1 MEFSDIPEKSTLHDW
16 VENETHALDVVA
28 SWETLCDTYRILEF
42 VDPISDTVK
51 MEEFKWI
58 IREMNKHLTRARKKL
73 LSCKDIPSTR
83 KALEEMFKPTGDVSI
98 SCRSD
103 LAYQKLRQ
111 RWISQMLAQ
120 LDMMEETI
128 RELTEEDHGQPD
140 YWTD

>member
-1 MEFSDIPEKSTLHDW
+1 MEVSKVLEKSILHDW
-16 VENETHALDVVA
+16 IENETHALDVVA
-28 SWETLCDTYRILEF
+28 SWETLCETYRILEF

-73 LSCKDIPSTR
+73 LTCKDIQTTR
-83 KALEEMFKPTGDVSI
+83 TALEEMFKPSGDVTI

-111 RWISQMLAQ
+111 RWITQMLAR
-120 LDMMEETI
+120 LDMMEETLMEI
-128 RELTEEDHGQPD
+128 MEEENG
-140 YWTD
+140 

>member
-1 MEFSDIPEKSTLHDW
+1 MEFSDVPEKSILHDW
-16 VENETHALDVVA
+16 IENETHALDVVA
-28 SWETLCDTYRILEF
+28 SWETLCETYRILEF

-73 LSCKDIPSTR
+73 LGCRDFEAARTV
-83 KALEEMFKPTGDVSI
+83 LEEMFKPSGDVTI

-111 RWISQMLAQ
+111 RWITQMLAR
-120 LDMMEETI
+120 LDMMEDTM
-128 RELTEEDHGQPD
+128 REIMEDGNGQRD
-140 YWTD
+140 

>member
-1 MEFSDIPEKSTLHDW
+1 
-16 VENETHALDVVA
+16 
-28 SWETLCDTYRILEF
+28 
-42 VDPISDTVK
+42 
-51 MEEFKWI
+51 
-58 IREMNKHLTRARKKL
+58 
-73 LSCKDIPSTR
+73 
-83 KALEEMFKPTGDVSI
+83 MFKPTGDVSI